1 MTGTAE
7 NRSNTTIY
15 LYALFGIC
23 FLGGV
28 FGGITGT
35 LMSSYLPDVV
45 KALTG
50 NTDQEKMEQVSAVIN
65 AVFLFGMTFGGL
77 SLGYFCDHF
86 GRKKAVLLSLV
97 FIGLFTLLTSFS
109 QSWLLVVAFRFFT
122 GFGVGGILV
131 TTAILIAEEW
141 ADQKR
146 NIALG
151 ILSITFPVGI
161 FSTGLI
167 TYNFT
172 DWRIGFLSGIFP
184 LFLAI
189 IGHFFIKESKKW
201 KQDREAQPGLQKRQ
215 SSIFQQENA
224 YDLLYG
230 SIIYGAMLIGLWAVL
245 SWLPTWIETIVKD
258 SESQQA
264 RGISMMLFAGG
275 GLLGGFISG
284 WVSNLLGMKK
294 AILICFAATFV
305 LSMALFQLNTTLS
318 LFSYIEIA
326 LIALFFG
333 LSQGVLNAYIPALFP
348 TRIRTTA
355 AGFCFN
361 IGRIF
366 TASAVFFVGW
376 LVNFLGGYGNA
387 LTIFSFV
394 FLLGFLITLKVK
406 EKQLVQ

>member
-1 MTGTAE
+1 MIRTSE
-7 NRSNTTIY
+7 NRSDSQAY
-15 LYALFGIC
+15 LYALFGLC

-28 FGGITGT
+28 FGGVTAT

-45 KALTG
+45 KALIG
-50 NTDQEKMEQVSAVIN
+50 DADQEKMEGVSAVIN

-77 SLGYFCDHF
+77 FLGYFCDYF
-86 GRKKAVLLSLV
+86 GRKKAVLVSLL

-109 QSWLLVVAFRFFT
+109 QRWLLVVAFRFFT
-122 GFGVGGILV
+122 GFGVGGILL
-131 TTAILIAEEW
+131 TTTILIAEAW
-141 ADQKR
+141 RDQKR

-151 ILSITFPVGI
+151 ILSIAFPVGI
-161 FSTGLI
+161 FSTGVI

-172 DWRIGFLSGIFP
+172 DWRIGFLSGVFP

-189 IGHFFIKESKKW
+189 VGQFFIKESEKW
-201 KQDREAQPGLQKRQ
+201 KQNQEIRPSAQKAEK
-215 SSIFQQENA
+215 SIFQRANA

-245 SWLPTWIETIVKD
+245 SWLPTWIQTIVKD
-258 SESQQA
+258 SDGQQE

-275 GLLGGFISG
+275 GLLGGFVSG
-284 WVSNLLGMKK
+284 WVSNLIGMKK
-294 AILICFAATFV
+294 ATLICFAGTFV
-305 LSMALFQLNTTLS
+305 LSLTLFQLNASLS
-318 LFSYIEIA
+318 IFSYIEIA

-348 TRIRTTA
+348 TPTRSA
-355 AGFCFN
+355 ATGFCFN

-387 LTIFSFV
+387 LTIFSFI
-394 FLLGFLITLKVK
+394 FLLGFLVTMKVK
-406 EKQLVQ
+406 ERQLVE

>member
-1 MTGTAE
+1 MTDIAE
-7 NRSNTTIY
+7 NRSKPTTY

-28 FGGITGT
+28 FGGITAT

-45 KALTG
+45 KALIG

-65 AVFLFGMTFGGL
+65 AVFLFGMTLGGL
-77 SLGYFCDHF
+77 SLGDFCDHF
-86 GRKKAVLLSLV
+86 GRKKAVLASLV

-141 ADQKR
+141 TDQKR

-151 ILSITFPVGI
+151 ILFITFPVGI
-161 FSTGLI
+161 FSTGVI

-172 DWRIGFLSGIFP
+172 DWRSGFLSGIFP
-184 LFLAI
+184 ILLAI
-189 IGHFFIKESKKW
+189 AGQFFIKESEKW
-201 KQDREAQPGLQKRQ
+201 NRDREAQPNSQQRQ
-215 SSIFQQENA
+215 NSIFQQENA

-258 SESQQA
+258 SEGQQA

-294 AILICFAATFV
+294 TTLICFAATFA
-305 LSMALFQLNTTLS
+305 LSMALFQLNTGLS
-318 LFSYIEIA
+318 IFSYIEIA

-355 AGFCFN
+355 TGFCFN
-361 IGRIF
+361 IGRVF

-394 FLLGFLITLKVK
+394 FLLGFLITLRVK